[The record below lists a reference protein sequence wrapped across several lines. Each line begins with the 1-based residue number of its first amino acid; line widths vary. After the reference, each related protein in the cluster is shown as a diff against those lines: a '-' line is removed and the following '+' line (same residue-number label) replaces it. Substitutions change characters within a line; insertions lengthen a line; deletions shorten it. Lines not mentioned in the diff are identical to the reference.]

1 MKHENNWFLKMLKD
15 HDGEPSS
22 KRLVGVISAICLLFC
37 LIYNCIKPDN
47 APKEYLVDAIALLS
61 FGCLG
66 LTATEKIFSIVKT
79 RKNNLTEEPKKE
91 DDKKSKTESTEKQN
105 SNSDA
110 DANSDAN
117 GENGSEVSQ

>member
-1 MKHENNWFLKMLKD
+1 MKYENNWFLKMLKD

-47 APKEYLVDAIALLS
+47 APKEYLVDSIALLS

-66 LTATEKIFSIVKT
+66 LTATEKIFSIVKS
-79 RKNNLTEEPKKE
+79 RKNTLAEEPKKE
-91 DDKKSKTESTEKQN
+91 DKKEIAN
-105 SNSDA
+105 ADVDA
-110 DANSDAN
+110 DS
-117 GENGSEVSQ
+117 ENGSEVL

>member
-1 MKHENNWFLKMLKD
+1 MKYENNWFLKMLKD

-47 APKEYLVDAIALLS
+47 APKEYLVDSIALLS

-66 LTATEKIFSIVKT
+66 LTATEKIFSIVKS
-79 RKNNLTEEPKKE
+79 RKNTLAEEPKKE
-91 DDKKSKTESTEKQN
+91 DKKEPKKEN
-105 SNSDA
+105 ADA
-110 DANSDAN
+110 DADADS
-117 GENGSEVSQ
+117 ESGSEVL